1 MTQETM
7 AKVLELMENE
17 DYEAKLEKMESA
29 DELIKYFA
37 DNGVTVTADDL
48 KSLAD
53 DEIGE
58 AELDSVAGGV
68 LANSRRAVQNRM
80 VSATLTKIR
89 SEAFF
94 KVRRIEA

>member
-53 DEIGE
+53 GEIGE
-58 AELDSVAGGV
+58 AELDSVAGGLLV
-68 LANSRRAVQNRM
+68 NSRRAVQDRM
-80 VSATLTKIR
+80 VTATLAKIR